1 MHDKQVCLFVSC
13 ELPDA
18 EGALFSTVGA
28 SGASC
33 AASPESEVECK
44 VVIQTGPRFWQV

>member
-1 MHDKQVCLFVSC
+1 MHDKQVCVFVSC

-33 AASPESEVECK
+33 AAPESEVECG
-44 VVIQTGPRFWQV
+44 VVI